1 MANSVPGRIAAIS
14 LTIIIIIIAV
24 HAVKENDFDKF
35 TPLFNYQNVEKRC
48 CFSECTTL
56 QSAPRVRLLIN
67 KESEV
72 SLCF

>member
-1 MANSVPGRIAAIS
+1 MANSVPGRIAATS
-14 LTIIIIIIAV
+14 LTIFIIIAV
-24 HAVKENDFDKF
+24 HAVKENAFDKLK
-35 TPLFNYQNVEKRC
+35 PLFNYRNVEKRC